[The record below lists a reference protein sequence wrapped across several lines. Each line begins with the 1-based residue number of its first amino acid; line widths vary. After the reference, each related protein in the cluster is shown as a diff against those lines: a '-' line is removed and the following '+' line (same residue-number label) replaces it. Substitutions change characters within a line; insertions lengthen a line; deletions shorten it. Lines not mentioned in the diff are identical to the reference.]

1 MTNTRSRSVSKGES
15 NKLPTT
21 APIYGRVWATL
32 KQFPAG
38 LATGSDKPPATSGPA
53 AAALI
58 SAGIGCFTMMVSHHL
73 ADTSKE
79 REKFIWG
86 LGKWIPGS
94 DTGDKLWG
102 NIGSYSGKETMLLVG
117 WLVSWIVLHNLLK
130 NKQVK
135 TRTIFLWA
143 FGSIVAATAMSW
155 HPMFPY
161 LPLI

>member
-1 MTNTRSRSVSKGES
+1 MANIRSSQTV
-15 NKLPTT
+15 TT
-21 APIYGRVWATL
+21 VPIYGKVWTKL

-38 LATGSDKPPATSGPA
+38 LAKGSDKPPATSGPA

-58 SAGIGCFTMMVSHHL
+58 SAGIGCFTMMVTHHL

-94 DTGDKLWG
+94 DTGNKLWG
-102 NIGSYSGKETMLLVG
+102 NIGSYSGKETMLLVS
-117 WLVSWIVLHNLLK
+117 WLISWIILHNLLT

-135 TRTIFLWA
+135 TSTIFLWA
-143 FGSIVAATAMSW
+143 FGLLVAAAAMSW

-161 LPLI
+161 LPLV

>member
-1 MTNTRSRSVSKGES
+1 MTNTSKD
-15 NKLPTT
+15 L
-21 APIYGRVWATL
+21 PIYSQVWNKL

-38 LATGSDKPPATSGPA
+38 LATGSNQPPATSGTA

-58 SAGIGCFTMMVSHHL
+58 SAGIGCFTMMVTHHL

-102 NIGSYSGKETMLLVG
+102 NIGSYTGKETMLLVG
-117 WLVSWIVLHNLLK
+117 WLVSWVILHNLLK
-130 NKQVK
+130 HQQVK
-135 TRTIFLWA
+135 TRTIFIWM
-143 FGSIVAATAMSW
+143 FGLVVAATVMSW
-155 HPMFPY
+155 HPMFSY
-161 LPLI
+161 LPLV

>member
-1 MTNTRSRSVSKGES
+1 MTNTRSK
-15 NKLPTT
+15 KLPANT
-21 APIYGRVWATL
+21 PIYGKVWETL

-38 LATGSDKPPATSGPA
+38 LAKGSDKPPATSGPA

-58 SAGIGCFTMMVSHHL
+58 SAGIGCFTMMVTHHL

-102 NIGSYSGKETMLLVG
+102 NIGSYTGKETMLLVG
-117 WLVSWIVLHNLLK
+117 WLVSWIILHQLLK

-135 TRTIFLWA
+135 TSTIFLWI
-143 FGSIVAATAMSW
+143 FGLFVASTAMSW

-161 LPLI
+161 LPLV

>member
-1 MTNTRSRSVSKGES
+1 MNNASK
-15 NKLPTT
+15 NR
-21 APIYGRVWATL
+21 PIYTQVWNYL

-38 LATGSDKPPATSGPA
+38 LAVGSQTAPPTSGPA

-58 SAGIGCFTMMVSHHL
+58 SAGIGCFTMMVTHHL

-117 WLVSWIVLHNLLK
+117 WLVSWIILHKLLK
-130 NKQVK
+130 HKQVK
-135 TRTIFLWA
+135 TSTIFLWA
-143 FGSIVAATAMSW
+143 FGLLVAATAMSW
-155 HPMFPY
+155 HPIFPY
-161 LPLI
+161 LPLV